1 MKFEVYTTTFFEKQ
15 FKKLAKR
22 HPSLKQDIIA
32 LSEELEVEPQ
42 KGTSLGKDCYK
53 IRVSIKSK
61 GKGKSG
67 GARVVTCVKIMD
79 TSVFLLS
86 IYDKGD
92 KENLEEGEL
101 SRLLGLLELENPNKK

>member
-22 HPSLKQDIIA
+22 HPSLKQDIIS
-32 LSEELEVEPQ
+32 LSEELEADPQ
-42 KGTSLGKDCYK
+42 KGASLGKDCYK

-61 GKGKSG
+61 GRGKSG
-67 GARVVTCVKIMD
+67 GARVITCVKVVNSM
-79 TSVFLLS
+79 VYLLS

-101 SRLLGLLELENPNKK
+101 SRLLGLLELENPTK